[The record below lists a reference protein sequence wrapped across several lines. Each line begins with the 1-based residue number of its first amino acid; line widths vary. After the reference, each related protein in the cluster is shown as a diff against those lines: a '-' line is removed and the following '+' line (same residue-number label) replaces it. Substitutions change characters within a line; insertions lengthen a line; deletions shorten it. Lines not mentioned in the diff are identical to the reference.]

1 MKRFLISILLLGLLC
16 GCNSTPKNLN
26 DGASVEQVDN
36 NNISTEDESKVSS
49 APSSEASTPQSSV
62 NVSSAISSTQPTNQA
77 TWSNLSSKK
86 LGWGQGYAVN
96 DKNQPTGCIQYQQ
109 KYGHLGGVFIGSDE
123 KNICLT
129 FDEGYENGYTAQ
141 ILDVLKEKG
150 VKSVFFITYD
160 YAKRNADL
168 VKRMIN
174 EGHVVG
180 NHTYNHPSLPT
191 VSDERVISE
200 IKRLHDYIK
209 EQFGYEMTLFRAPMG
224 EFSEKTL
231 AITQSLGYKS
241 IFWSFAYKDYD
252 TNAQPEKQAAFE
264 RITKAAHNGGIFLLH
279 AVSKTNTE
287 ILGDVIDNFKG
298 QGYTLEIKGL

>member
-1 MKRFLISILLLGLLC
+1 MKKILIAVLLIGMLC
-16 GCNSTPKNLN
+16 GCSATPKTLN
-26 DGASVEQVDN
+26 DGASIEQVN
-36 NNISTEDESKVSS
+36 NTNVSTEEKSSVSS
-49 APSSEASTPQSSV
+49 AD
-62 NVSSAISSTQPTNQA
+62 
-77 TWSNLSSKK
+77 WSNLSSQK
-86 LGWGQGYAVN
+86 LGWGQGYNVN
-96 DKNQPTGCIQYQQ
+96 DKNQPIGCIDYQQ

-123 KNICLT
+123 KNICIT

-150 VKSVFFITYD
+150 VKAVFFVTYD
-160 YAKRNADL
+160 YVSRNCDL
-168 VKRMIN
+168 VKRMIE
-174 EGHVVG
+174 EGHTVG

-191 VSDERVISE
+191 VDDERVASE
-200 IKRLHDYIK
+200 IQSLHDYVK

-252 TNAQPEKQAAFE
+252 TTAQPDNQTAFE

-279 AVSKTNTE
+279 AVSKTNAE
-287 ILGDVIDNFKG
+287 ILDSVIDNFRE
-298 QGYTLEIKGL
+298 QGYTLEIEGF

>member
-16 GCNSTPKNLN
+16 GCNSTPKSLN

-49 APSSEASTPQSSV
+49 ALSSE
-62 NVSSAISSTQPTNQA
+62 ISSTQSTHQVS
-77 TWSNLSSKK
+77 WGNLSSKK

-96 DKNQPTGCIQYQQ
+96 DKNQPTGCIDYQQ
-109 KYGHLGGVFIGSDE
+109 KYGHLGGVFIGKDE
-123 KNICLT
+123 KNICIT

-141 ILDVLKEKG
+141 ILDVLKGKG
-150 VKSVFFITYD
+150 VKAIFFITYD

-168 VKRMIN
+168 VKRMID
-174 EGHVVG
+174 EGHIVG

-191 VSDERVISE
+191 VSDEGVISE
-200 IKRLHDYIK
+200 IRRLHDYIK

-252 TNAQPEKQAAFE
+252 TNAQPENQAAFE

-287 ILGDVIDNFKG
+287 ILGDVIDNFRG
-298 QGYTLEIKGL
+298 QGYSLDIKGF

>member
-1 MKRFLISILLLGLLC
+1 MKRFLIAILLLGLLC
-16 GCNSTPKNLN
+16 GCNSNPKPLN
-26 DGASVEQVDN
+26 DGASIEQVDN
-36 NNISTEDESKVSS
+36 NNISTENEDNASS
-49 APSSEASTPQSSV
+49 NASSDTKSRAV
-62 NVSSAISSTQPTNQA
+62 SSTQSTHSAN
-77 TWSNLSSKK
+77 WSNLSSKK

-96 DKNQPTGCIQYQQ
+96 DKNQPTGCIDYQQ

-141 ILDVLKEKG
+141 ILDVLKGKG
-150 VKSVFFITYD
+150 VKAVFFITYD
-160 YAKRNADL
+160 YAKRNANL
-168 VKRMIN
+168 VKRMID

-252 TNAQPEKQAAFE
+252 TNAQPENQAAFE

-287 ILGDVIDNFKG
+287 ILGDVIDNFKE
-298 QGYTLEIKGL
+298 QGYTLDIKGF